1 MQLNKK
7 INFTEKGLHS
17 IRKELIK
24 FIYINIYIFYYLYHF
39 IIIAREACFI
49 KKIMY
54 TNTLYNRIYCIYMWY
69 LYNINKE
76 VKLIEKNLLLRNFTT
91 LFDII
96 GGPTIQDPFLLHRS
110 DILSQNSSFRQLNVD
125 IFAIHVQANICP
137 AISSRF

>member
-7 INFTEKGLHS
+7 INFTEKGLLFCKKR
-17 IRKELIK
+17 IDKVY
-24 FIYINIYIFYYLYHF
+24 IYKYLYILLF
-39 IIIAREACFI
+39 ISFHNNRKKIFI
-49 KKIMY
+49 KKIMTY

-76 VKLIEKNLLLRNFTT
+76 VKLIEKNLLLRNFT

-96 GGPTIQDPFLLHRS
+96 GGPTIQDPFLLHHS